1 MKYISGA
8 IYDGEWKLDMKHG
21 TGTFDDKNGNLFKG
35 YWANNKKDGKG
46 KITYTNGDIYEGDC
60 SKDNI

>member
-1 MKYISGA
+1 MT
-8 IYDGEWKLDMKHG
+8 HG
-21 TGTFDDKNGNLFKG
+21 TGTFDDKDGNLFKG